1 MVWRLI
7 WFGRSGAQSMCAYSQ
22 RSVRYTYT
30 LRLWYAAARVML
42 ERAVLRVKVSLE
54 PIFPGA
60 HPSESHENW
69 HRAVIMIGE
78 PNLLVRFP
86 KFPLLPHYN
95 PPKGLKFWQK
105 MTSNR
110 VTSALIAQKVTN
122 SEQCGSLQTKGK
134 DLEYV
139 WDFERFFDR
148 SNLLP
153 QNGAQSWPKKVFF
166 WLFFGSFSSLTAK
179 P

>member
-1 MVWRLI
+1 MY
-7 WFGRSGAQSMCAYSQ
+7 FGRSGSQCVCLQPAQ
-22 RSVRYTYT
+22 RSLNLYSPPLICCCPIHQDQGV
-30 LRLWYAAARVML
+30 VG
-42 ERAVLRVKVSLE
+42 VKVSLE

-110 VTSALIAQKVTN
+110 VASALIAQKVTN